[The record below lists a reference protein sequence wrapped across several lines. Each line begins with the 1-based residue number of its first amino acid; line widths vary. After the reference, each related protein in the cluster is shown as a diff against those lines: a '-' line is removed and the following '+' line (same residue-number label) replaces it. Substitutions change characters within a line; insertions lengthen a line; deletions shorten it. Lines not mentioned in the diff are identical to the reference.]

1 MGDPGGNIR
10 IIQEMKYNL
19 IRHPKILTGKK
30 IMPLNPEKIHAI
42 CFDMDGTLSDS
53 DDVMVARF
61 FRLLKPFDFLFPRRQ
76 TARIAR
82 RLVMAIEAPANFL
95 MGVPDIFGLDE
106 PIAWLI
112 DLIYRKVEQKPKKN
126 FMLVSGVKEM
136 LAELS
141 RRYPLAVVSAR
152 DACITSAFLE
162 QFELLPYFSCIAT
175 AQTCK
180 HTKPF
185 PDPILWAAREMEV
198 SPESCLMV
206 GDTTV
211 DMRAARAAGAQKLGV
226 LCGFGERHELQKAG
240 ADMILTTTS
249 ELVQVLL

>member
-1 MGDPGGNIR
+1 
-10 IIQEMKYNL
+10 
-19 IRHPKILTGKK
+19 
-30 IMPLNPEKIHAI
+30 MPLNQEKIRAI

-61 FRLLKPFDFLFPRRQ
+61 SLLLKPFHFLFPNQ
-76 TARIAR
+76 QADHLAR
-82 RLVMAIEAPANFL
+82 RLVMAIEAPGNFL
-95 MGVPDIFGLDE
+95 MGIPDIFGLDE
-106 PIAWLI
+106 PIARLI
-112 DLIYRKVEQKPKKN
+112 DLTYRKAGHKPKKR
-126 FMLVSGVKEM
+126 FLLMSGVKEM

-141 RRYPLAVVSAR
+141 GRYPLAVISAR
-152 DACITSAFLE
+152 DARTTNAFLE
-162 QFELLPYFSCIAT
+162 QFGLVPYFRCIAT

-185 PDPILWAAREMEV
+185 PDPLLWAAQQMGI

-206 GDTTV
+206 GDTSV
-211 DMRAARAAGAQKLGV
+211 DMRAGRAAGTQKVGV

-240 ADMILTTTS
+240 ADMILTTTA

>member
-1 MGDPGGNIR
+1 MPLH
-10 IIQEMKYNL
+10 QE
-19 IRHPKILTGKK
+19 KIL
-30 IMPLNPEKIHAI
+30 AI

-61 FRLLKPFDFLFPRRQ
+61 SRLLTPFDFLFPGRQ

-106 PIAWLI
+106 PLAWVI
-112 DLIYRKVEQKPKKN
+112 DLIYRKVGQMPKN
-126 FMLVSGVKEM
+126 SFLLVPGVKEM

-141 RRYPLAVVSAR
+141 SRYPLAVISAR
-152 DACITSAFLE
+152 DARTTNAFLE
-162 QFELLPYFSCIAT
+162 QFGLLPYFRCIAT

-198 SPESCLMV
+198 SPESCLIV

-211 DMRAARAAGAQKLGV
+211 DMRAGRAAGAQKLGV